1 MYLVVF
7 SYDLL
12 IMKEVV
18 QKMSGIEISEEI
30 TKEQLEALSGGEI
43 LKAEV
48 VLTLC
53 SIKKYLS
60 MFRYSF
66 QASFIW
72 M

>member
-1 MYLVVF
+1 
-7 SYDLL
+7 
-12 IMKEVV
+12 MKEVV

-53 SIKKYLS
+53 SIKDYL
-60 MFRYSF
+60 
-66 QASFIW
+66 
-72 M
+72 